1 MRYKDIEFSVGK
13 DDIIVAFTDGVNEAL
28 NTSGKQYSIDKI
40 KSIIKENNK
49 LSGNKIAD
57 VVKADLKKF
66 IGSEMLHDDQTL
78 LVIKVQ

>member
-1 MRYKDIEFSVGK
+1 
-13 DDIIVAFTDGVNEAL
+13 VNEAL